1 MTGTDS
7 LHVGDPFPVI
17 ELVDQDGGTWCSV
30 DQLGRPLVLTLHRH
44 LA

>member
-17 ELVDQDGGTWCSV
+17 ELVDQDGGTCYG
-30 DQLGRPLVLTLHRH
+30 DHDRGHAAHPNGT
-44 LA
+44 A